1 MYPACIIRGMDARHR
16 IPYIYVPMRLLLL
29 LSAFLTALTGAV
41 AGTAA
46 SAQPV
51 QASAIAAQAKQGAPI
66 KVTAPLPEEVQG
78 AYAAPGT
85 WHVHPAPS
93 IRVARA
99 PYGER
104 RRE

>member
-1 MYPACIIRGMDARHR
+1 
-16 IPYIYVPMRLLLL
+16 MRLLLL

-46 SAQPV
+46 SAQPI
-51 QASAIAAQAKQGAPI
+51 QASASAAQAKPGATI

-85 WHVHPAPS
+85 WHVGSAP
-93 IRVARA
+93 VAPLSRKS
-99 PYGER
+99 YGER

>member
-1 MYPACIIRGMDARHR
+1 
-16 IPYIYVPMRLLLL
+16 MRLLLL
-29 LSAFLTALTGAV
+29 LSAFLAALTGAV

-51 QASAIAAQAKQGAPI
+51 QASVAATQAKAGATV

-85 WHVHPAPS
+85 WRAKLAPAL
-93 IRVARA
+93 RA
-99 PYGER
+99 SRATYGER